1 MSRHSSFDLIVEKV
15 EKCTVVFCLAVLS
28 LVYLSVELEDS
39 LKDQTSSTVD
49 NLKRAYNSESNS
61 NDIHLNFAEK
71 ARNDVHQAKII
82 YKL

>member
-1 MSRHSSFDLIVEKV
+1 MVVQIKFEEVTNMNRHSSFDLIVEKV

-49 NLKRAYNSESNS
+49 IVISNKKETLS
-61 NDIHLNFAEK
+61 YA
-71 ARNDVHQAKII
+71 II
-82 YKL
+82 TNNIV